1 MELQNSIQILFCELL
16 AAFLVGSIAPNMIA
30 ATSYDT
36 TLSLSKSMCDL
47 QQPLYPMD
55 CNGALTMFSTCSTG
69 SGVYQI
75 KPDGY
80 AEPFEVYCEDDLENV
95 VWTVLERRLDGSV
108 GFNRTWLDYKN
119 GFGFYRSEFWLGLD
133 KIAYITNQRN
143 YQLRVEFST
152 ESNIT
157 YKLHYDYFRIT
168 DEWGNYTLS
177 NIELHISNQIR
188 LVKGTTHLEGRV
200 EIYHN
205 GQWGTVCG
213 KYWDN
218 NDVSVACRQLGY
230 SDTGIATGNANYGK
244 GSGPIWLENI
254 ACCGG
259 EDSIDHCGNSG
270 WGQHNCG
277 HNLDA
282 GMRCITAQ
290 SFANIAVLLNSPLTS
305 DSLDSTITVFKFS
318 NQTVQFDKAKYQ
330 HGSISNQR
338 LILTGNTPAYY
349 GTIEEDNSSAKLI
362 VKANLSVSEKVGI
375 YTITISEGSETEQLL
390 RVVLLNQDPPI
401 TPVEYSTVVVRGKE
415 AQVSVSTSEEQ
426 LTLKWRRDG
435 LFCRRVQNV
444 CNCSGTTSCTVPTS
458 QLSDSFVMESFLGGG
473 YSNNNHAIMNV
484 IIRECDFKLWGTD
497 CAEECPR
504 CYNGGVCSDKHG
516 ACICPPGFSGR
527 HCETVRG
534 RNVFGQNGEFRC
546 DRDAADDATSCQGAQ
561 ICYPNPFGCA
571 CPAGY
576 LGLGCMTECSDGKF
590 GADCKQDCHC
600 ADGSGCASDTGVCS
614 NGICAEGFKGV
625 NCQVRDPCDDVGTYG
640 ELCTLP
646 CSCSSGENC
655 QDVEENCERGC
666 AEPWT
671 GLACDNN
678 TGPGK
683 IELIDFVKVNEGI
696 STTITCTAISNP
708 ILDSQDLILTFDGA
722 VVPDGLSVVPNARE
736 YRLTTS
742 WVKVLTELVTIECS
756 IDGVDVKRE
765 LSIAP
770 YELPYFASNED
781 VLLSWNVTPTT
792 IELFWRAWNED
803 IDRGH
808 GPVVNYRI
816 KLGEDGM
823 ENELLSN
830 STLSYQFDDLLPDN
844 DYTIM
849 IAVVREG
856 LGGMG
861 RWTTLPT
868 ITTACGVPA
877 APTLHLSSS
886 TSRGATLAVQFPSV
900 EERNCRTVSATLQQR
915 LEGGNWEVVTSVT
928 LDETSIR
935 IRDLIPCSSY
945 RYRVQI
951 SSTGGEGN
959 SEAVDVE
966 TEAEALEMVRN
977 LQAFPGESPA
987 TLRLTWESPDMS
999 DNQCPLDGYVVRYEP
1014 SHYITCSSSGL
1025 DGTARADRTLA
1036 EEYIIQD
1043 LEHNAQYSI
1052 SVVAVGMSN
1061 STEKTIVGYTS
1072 FSVPSSPPRNVI
1084 LKRNTSTS
1092 LTFEWKELT
1101 CSDRNGAILKY
1112 GWMLT
1117 GPNGSVV
1124 TADEADTMSTVV
1136 TNLVPYTSYSFSA
1149 RAFTEIGAGP
1159 FSEPL
1164 TTTTL
1169 EDVPPQLEVPVSPFG
1184 NLSSIQVKWTPPR
1197 PPHGMIIQYDICY
1210 QPVDESQNETI
1221 LEWNLSQSSTEELTY
1236 LITDLAPNSNY
1247 SVKVRAYTSVG
1258 SGVWSLPLHRI
1269 TAEGV
1274 PGPPSNLRVEEG
1286 GLTHVTILWDVP
1298 RKPQGNIGSYKIEY
1312 RAVYRPY
1319 ESSPCGRN
1327 CEPLPEIT
1335 IDDIKLMNSHQLNGL
1350 DPSTIYEIKVRA
1362 STSAGYGEPA
1372 VINATT
1378 QVFTDLQP
1386 ANVDNIDP
1394 EREGST
1400 AVISLPPLE
1409 QTYATGYLVRV
1420 KLAPAKRRR
1429 AADEFESFA
1438 DNSVDYIAAELVKS
1452 EETTVFTVGDNK
1464 TYGRFHNA
1472 PLMGNKSYELYI
1484 LTVSSVNG
1492 TMATVSGPA
1501 IILVAIKDVV
1511 NPGGPA
1517 FVIILTILVVL
1528 VVVCVL
1534 VIVIYKRKN
1543 IKRWRESKAGER
1555 VPEQNGAKNGKF
1567 DDINLEMSAS
1577 ASLDNLA
1584 NSSAREALP
1593 SEKPSK
1599 KKSVKKS
1606 QKAINLADLAAY
1618 VKTKKSSRKDTLAQ
1632 EYEMLTD
1639 GQLFSCDVASKPEN
1653 KTKNR
1658 YGNIIPYDHSRVVL
1672 ATINNDP
1679 HSDYISASYIDGYKS
1694 PRKYI
1699 ACHGPNKAS
1708 VKDFWRM
1715 VWQENCGIIVMLTN
1729 VSEGGK
1735 RKCEKYWPDDNLK
1748 YGHLKVDC
1756 TSSVVYTSYTIS
1768 TFSLSQVDD
1777 VDQKIKTVT
1786 HYHFT
1791 AWPDMKVPEF
1801 AGPILDLLHMVRDK
1815 QAEWVAEG
1823 PIVVHCSAGVG
1834 RTGTFITL
1842 DAMLDMAAA
1851 ENKINVPQFVNQMR
1865 KNRVKMVQVVEQYQF
1880 IYDALVEYFVIGV
1893 TAIPVDELSTKVS
1906 ELKSINSDTGKT
1918 HLQQQYETLEL
1929 VTITPPAEKFTGG
1942 NTAENKCKNRFQHIL
1957 PVDTYRPYL
1966 MTDVGDRGNNYINAS
1981 FLSGFQKKDMFL
1993 GTQMP
1998 LESTII
2004 DFWRMVWDYNSP
2016 TIIML
2021 NKLTVQMSQY
2031 WPDSDPITCGPFTI
2045 SVLSCKDQGHVRI
2058 RQFHVTNASQTLE
2071 EAKSVS
2077 HLQCL
2082 EWPEETESPEKVLLV
2097 TKILNQLL
2105 QNQPDGPLVVHCI
2118 DGVGRTGMFCSLLS
2132 AMEQINKEKVV
2143 DVFQLVNKMR
2153 SCQPSILQNFEQYQF
2168 IYDALLA
2175 HLDDDDNIYENYVG

>member
-1 MELQNSIQILFCELL
+1 
-16 AAFLVGSIAPNMIA
+16 
-30 ATSYDT
+30 
-36 TLSLSKSMCDL
+36 
-47 QQPLYPMD
+47 
-55 CNGALTMFSTCSTG
+55 
-69 SGVYQI
+69 
-75 KPDGY
+75 
-80 AEPFEVYCEDDLENV
+80 
-95 VWTVLERRLDGSV
+95 
-108 GFNRTWLDYKN
+108 
-119 GFGFYRSEFWLGLD
+119 
-133 KIAYITNQRN
+133 
-143 YQLRVEFST
+143 
-152 ESNIT
+152 
-157 YKLHYDYFRIT
+157 
-168 DEWGNYTLS
+168 
-177 NIELHISNQIR
+177 
-188 LVKGTTHLEGRV
+188 
-200 EIYHN
+200 
-205 GQWGTVCG
+205 
-213 KYWDN
+213 
-218 NDVSVACRQLGY
+218 
-230 SDTGIATGNANYGK
+230 
-244 GSGPIWLENI
+244 
-254 ACCGG
+254 
-259 EDSIDHCGNSG
+259 
-270 WGQHNCG
+270 
-277 HNLDA
+277 
-282 GMRCITAQ
+282 
-290 SFANIAVLLNSPLTS
+290 
-305 DSLDSTITVFKFS
+305 
-318 NQTVQFDKAKYQ
+318 
-330 HGSISNQR
+330 
-338 LILTGNTPAYY
+338 
-349 GTIEEDNSSAKLI
+349 
-362 VKANLSVSEKVGI
+362 
-375 YTITISEGSETEQLL
+375 
-390 RVVLLNQDPPI
+390 
-401 TPVEYSTVVVRGKE
+401 
-415 AQVSVSTSEEQ
+415 
-426 LTLKWRRDG
+426 
-435 LFCRRVQNV
+435 
-444 CNCSGTTSCTVPTS
+444 
-458 QLSDSFVMESFLGGG
+458 
-473 YSNNNHAIMNV
+473 
-484 IIRECDFKLWGTD
+484 
-497 CAEECPR
+497 
-504 CYNGGVCSDKHG
+504 
-516 ACICPPGFSGR
+516 
-527 HCETVRG
+527 
-534 RNVFGQNGEFRC
+534 
-546 DRDAADDATSCQGAQ
+546 
-561 ICYPNPFGCA
+561 
-571 CPAGY
+571 
-576 LGLGCMTECSDGKF
+576 
-590 GADCKQDCHC
+590 
-600 ADGSGCASDTGVCS
+600 
-614 NGICAEGFKGV
+614 
-625 NCQVRDPCDDVGTYG
+625 
-640 ELCTLP
+640 
-646 CSCSSGENC
+646 
-655 QDVEENCERGC
+655 
-666 AEPWT
+666 
-671 GLACDNN
+671 
-678 TGPGK
+678 
-683 IELIDFVKVNEGI
+683 
-696 STTITCTAISNP
+696 
-708 ILDSQDLILTFDGA
+708 
-722 VVPDGLSVVPNARE
+722 
-736 YRLTTS
+736 
-742 WVKVLTELVTIECS
+742 
-756 IDGVDVKRE
+756 
-765 LSIAP
+765 
-770 YELPYFASNED
+770 
-781 VLLSWNVTPTT
+781 
-792 IELFWRAWNED
+792 
-803 IDRGH
+803 
-808 GPVVNYRI
+808 
-816 KLGEDGM
+816 
-823 ENELLSN
+823 
-830 STLSYQFDDLLPDN
+830 
-844 DYTIM
+844 
-849 IAVVREG
+849 
-856 LGGMG
+856 
-861 RWTTLPT
+861 
-868 ITTACGVPA
+868 
-877 APTLHLSSS
+877 
-886 TSRGATLAVQFPSV
+886 
-900 EERNCRTVSATLQQR
+900 
-915 LEGGNWEVVTSVT
+915 
-928 LDETSIR
+928 
-935 IRDLIPCSSY
+935 
-945 RYRVQI
+945 
-951 SSTGGEGN
+951 
-959 SEAVDVE
+959 
-966 TEAEALEMVRN
+966 
-977 LQAFPGESPA
+977 
-987 TLRLTWESPDMS
+987 
-999 DNQCPLDGYVVRYEP
+999 
-1014 SHYITCSSSGL
+1014 
-1025 DGTARADRTLA
+1025 
-1036 EEYIIQD
+1036 
-1043 LEHNAQYSI
+1043 
-1052 SVVAVGMSN
+1052 
-1061 STEKTIVGYTS
+1061 
-1072 FSVPSSPPRNVI
+1072 
-1084 LKRNTSTS
+1084 
-1092 LTFEWKELT
+1092 
-1101 CSDRNGAILKY
+1101 
-1112 GWMLT
+1112 
-1117 GPNGSVV
+1117 
-1124 TADEADTMSTVV
+1124 MSTVV

-1169 EDVPPQLEVPVSPFG
+1169 EDEEQVEVFFSQFCADVNFTMFKAMICSSSIGGPAYSPFG

-1501 IILVAIKDVV
+1501 IILVAIKGKALRDGES
-1511 NPGGPA
+1511 PRQYLERIAPKG
-1517 FVIILTILVVL
+1517 
-1528 VVVCVL
+1528 
-1534 VIVIYKRKN
+1534 KS

-1735 RKCEKYWPDDNLK
+1735 RKCEKYWPDDHLK

-1815 QAEWVAEG
+1815 QAEWVARASWSTAVTIEC
-1823 PIVVHCSAGVG
+1823 VVILLVVLLFCVISAGVG

-1865 KNRVKMVQVVEQYQF
+1865 KNRIKMVQVVEQYQF

-1906 ELKSINSDTGKT
+1906 ELKSINGDTGKS
-1918 HLQQQYETLEL
+1918 HLQKQYETLEL

-1981 FLSGFQKKDMFL
+1981 FLS
-1993 GTQMP
+1993 
-1998 LESTII
+1998 
-2004 DFWRMVWDYNSP
+2004 
-2016 TIIML
+2016 
-2021 NKLTVQMSQY
+2021 MSQY

-2058 RQFHVTNASQTLE
+2058 RQLHVTNASQTLE

-2082 EWPEETESPEKVLLV
+2082 EWPEETESPKKVLLV

-2118 DGVGRTGMFCSLLS
+2118 DGVGRTGMFCGLLS

-2168 IYDALLA
+2168 IYEALLA